1 MQEAPE
7 NGTAANLA
15 ADTPEG
21 QHLAGARRILA
32 SADADRR
39 RFTQDLHDG
48 AQQKFVAAVTN
59 LQLARARFTSEPDRA
74 REHLDAALE
83 QAKSGLAALRDLAAG
98 IHPPILRHL
107 GVQAAVESLANG
119 LPIPVSLELTQTR
132 LPPALEETV
141 YYFVSEALTNVIKHA
156 SAGEARVMIGVSET
170 LVTVEVS
177 DDGVGGAVP
186 TSDRYGLVGLIDR
199 VQAMDGDLTVASPP
213 KGGTVLRGVLPCS
226 GTAA

>member
-15 ADTPEG
+15 AGTTEG
-21 QHLAGARRILA
+21 PHLADARRILA

-48 AQQKFVAAVTN
+48 AQQKFVAAVAN
-59 LQLARARFTSEPDRA
+59 LQLARARFASQPDRA
-74 REHLDAALE
+74 TEHLDAALE

-107 GVQAAVESLANG
+107 GVQAAIESLANG
-119 LPIPVSLELTQTR
+119 LPIPVSLDVPDTR

-141 YYFVSEALTNVIKHA
+141 YYFVSEGLTNVIKHA
-156 SAGEARVMIGVSET
+156 RADEAKVMIAVSET

-186 TSDRYGLVGLIDR
+186 TSDRYGLVGLMDR
-199 VQAMDGDLTVASPP
+199 MQAMEGDLTVASPP
-213 KGGTVLRGVLPCS
+213 NGGTVLRGVLPLS
-226 GTAA
+226 GAVA